1 MPSFDVTPERITV
14 FSLDGEYLFK
24 HYFERTDIF
33 ESLQEYYNHDKY
45 RFEVPADEF
54 EAVREQL
61 AAVYYELDVIDEL
74 EPFCVVKEAYT
85 PHADIL
91 RASVMH
97 WCRDGYNFF
106 VLKDE
111 ATVAQALEQGAT
123 PIADTSLV
131 LGL

>member
-14 FSLDGEYLFK
+14 FPHDEDYLFK

-33 ESLQEYYNHDKY
+33 ESLKEYYNHDKY

-54 EAVREQL
+54 ETVREQL
-61 AAVYYELDVIDEL
+61 ADNYYDLVVVDDL
-74 EPFCVVKEAYT
+74 APYCVVKETYT

-91 RASVMH
+91 RASAIH
-97 WCRDGYNFF
+97 WSRDGYNFF

-111 ATVAQALEQGAT
+111 TAVAQAVEQGAT
-123 PIADTSLV
+123 PIDETDLV
-131 LGL
+131 LGV

>member
-14 FSLDGEYLFK
+14 FPSDDTYLFK

-54 EAVREQL
+54 EAIREQL
-61 AAVYYELDVIDEL
+61 AENYYDLVVVGDL
-74 EPFCVVKEAYT
+74 EPYCVIKETYT

-91 RASVMH
+91 RSAVIH
-97 WCRDGYNFF
+97 WSRDGYNFF

-111 ATVAQALEQGAT
+111 AAVAQAVEQGAT
-123 PIADTSLV
+123 RITDTDLA
-131 LGL
+131 LGI